1 MEAFDRGK
9 LALGLAVHL
18 ILLHFGAAG
27 ACTVSVTQPPYL
39 YVEHTQQAVVTI
51 TCTFSSTQC
60 PPELPTSLWFRYDAQ
75 KSENLCSNGCQSE
88 ADKFIVREFP
98 ALKLVSLT
106 VNWVTQNDSA
116 IYICGI
122 AFPSASEPK
131 AKQTGG
137 GTMLVVRERELS
149 AQLRNS
155 LIVLLL
161 LLSVYLVAVGVVFM
175 VLSRSKSNSL
185 RNKDIEEDSQKKS
198 ARRIFQDIAQ
208 ELYHKRYVERSQQDE
223 KDSNTYENRR
233 AVSNCERP

>member
-1 MEAFDRGK
+1 MEAVNRGK
-9 LALGLAVHL
+9 LALGLEINL
-18 ILLHFGAAG
+18 ILLSFGAAG
-27 ACTVSVTQPPYL
+27 ACTVSVTQPSYL
-39 YVEHTQQAVVTI
+39 HVEYTQQAVTI
-51 TCTFSSTQC
+51 TCTFSSTRC

-75 KSENLCSNGCQSE
+75 RSERLCSDGCQSQ
-88 ADKFIVREFP
+88 ADKFTVREFP
-98 ALKLVSLT
+98 AQNQVSLT

-137 GTMLVVRERELS
+137 GTTLVVRERELS
-149 AQLRNS
+149 AQLQNS
-155 LIVLLL
+155 LIALLL
-161 LLSVYLVAVGVVFM
+161 LFSVYLVAVGVVFV

-185 RNKDIEEDSQKKS
+185 RNKDIEEDSQKKKS

-208 ELYHKRYVERSQQDE
+208 ELYHKRYVERSQQE